1 MLFAGIKLM
10 SYKNCSYLLLGML
23 HAVNQ
28 AIKNRKICNNS
39 GRSSSKCKPKLMLHF
54 VEFNKFYGSFP
65 ALKIDDLGINP
76 GIYWIKGVNG
86 SGKSTLLKSI
96 AGILAFNGDILLD
109 ATISIKKQPVAY
121 RKLVNFAEAE
131 PLFPEFLT
139 GMEMIKLFASA
150 KDAPAGQEQ
159 QFIESMKMQSYVDRP
174 IGTYSSGMLKKLSL
188 VLAFL
193 GSPKLILLD
202 EPLITI
208 DTESLKILYS
218 WISEQHNKNGVSFML
233 SSHQALDPTE
243 LPEAQELLVENQTL
257 MVSGE

>member
-1 MLFAGIKLM
+1 
-10 SYKNCSYLLLGML
+10 
-23 HAVNQ
+23 
-28 AIKNRKICNNS
+28 
-39 GRSSSKCKPKLMLHF
+39 MLHF
-54 VEFNKFYGSFP
+54 VEFQKFYGNFP
-65 ALKIDDLGINP
+65 ALKIDDLVVDP

-96 AGILAFNGDILLD
+96 AGILAFNGDIILH
-109 ATISIKKQPVAY
+109 AGISIKKPPVAY

-139 GMEMIKLFASA
+139 GMEMIALFASA
-150 KDAPAGQEQ
+150 KGSPAGQEQ
-159 QFIESMKMQSYVDRP
+159 YFIESMKMQSYVNRP

-193 GSPKLILLD
+193 GNPKLILLD

-218 WISEQHNKNGVSFML
+218 WISEQHHENGVSFML
-233 SSHQALDPTE
+233 SSHQVLDDAE
-243 LPEAQELLVENQTL
+243 LPHAIQLLVDEQTL
-257 MVSGE
+257 KINQPMIVNK